1 MNALSMLVLVSALLL
16 AGCALPRPTAPPDA
30 LACDLKAFEV
40 TDVLSDLGV
49 YRAKQL
55 RTLGLGDPKP
65 SINMLA
71 LSAGGEFG
79 AYGAGF
85 MSGWSAAGTS
95 AVPSPRSDIQI
106 VTGVSTGAILA
117 THLFLGKDAEIERLY
132 RSLSGPQIYQNRLAI
147 ELLWANSLLDTAGKD
162 RLIERNLRSELI
174 DAVAQSEEGRFLYI
188 GLVDLDSGRFLRIDM
203 AKLAREIKPKAR
215 RDACF
220 GAVIGASSAIPI
232 AFAPKFIDD
241 RMLVDGGARRHL
253 FITALP
259 DMALE
264 DDVQR
269 RLFMFVHGDMD
280 VACTTTPNGLLGIAG
295 RTMELVTDQGF
306 KDSIWLTDV
315 LAAKP
320 ARKDSTAPL
329 FKTYYAAAAEA
340 ARVCEPTRRGCES
353 SGGTLSEDMF
363 CTAFMNCLADR
374 GKADGQSY
382 AGGAKPWL
390 TLQDLKPARPTDCR
404 SDAAARSFAR

>member
-1 MNALSMLVLVSALLL
+1 MNALSILVMAAALLL
-16 AGCALPRPTAPPDA
+16 AGCALPRPAAPPDA
-30 LACDLKAFEV
+30 LACGLERFEV
-40 TDVLSDLGV
+40 RDVFSDLGV
-49 YRAKQL
+49 FRAKQL
-55 RTLGLGDPKP
+55 RTLGLRDPKP
-65 SINMLA
+65 SINVLA

-85 MSGWSAAGTS
+85 VSGWSAAGRG
-95 AVPSPRSDIQI
+95 ALPSPRSDIQI

-174 DAVAQSEEGRFLYI
+174 DAVAQVEEGRFLYI

-203 AKLAREIKPKAR
+203 VELARRIEPKAL

-259 DMALE
+259 DVALE
-264 DDVQR
+264 DDVER

-280 VACTTTPNGLLGIAG
+280 VACTQTPNGLVGIAG

-306 KDSIWLTDV
+306 KDSIWLTDA

-340 ARVCEPTRRGCES
+340 ARVCEPARRDCEA

-363 CTAFMNCLADR
+363 CNAFMNCLADR
-374 GKADGQSY
+374 GKADGLSY
-382 AGGAKPWL
+382 ASGAKPWL
-390 TLQDLKPARPTDCR
+390 TLQDLKPAQPADCR
-404 SDAAARSFAR
+404 RAATARTFAR